1 MPSQS
6 SNSDSTPTLVWLVG
20 FRWAAGIACV
30 GLLAVAV
37 AIDAGAE
44 IIAATAGGAALIAIT
59 NQILTR
65 ASGPTDRLVGCVLI
79 LDVAVLTTMLGLTG
93 GAANPFAVL
102 LIVHIALAGLASRGI
117 WSWTV
122 VVAAVVGYGTLFFL
136 APDSHLW
143 HRTINFSNA
152 GEPVQLHLLGMW
164 VATAIA
170 AISITALTRHVLSVL
185 ERHRSYVRDSE
196 RRLERTTHLA
206 SLTTLAAGATHELGS
221 PLTTVAVLARELE
234 RQAEQQG
241 ITALRED
248 ASTIRDE
255 VDRCREILG
264 RMSAGVGIQL
274 EGSTT
279 DSGAVSLRES
289 VNGRLEARA
298 DRVIWEGQ
306 LQDLP
311 VAAIAQLTQLV
322 LPLIGNA
329 LDACEDQAIQVSL
342 AEQSGELS
350 VEVKDGGE
358 GMSEEVLSRSVE
370 PFFTTK
376 PPGHGMGLGLHLVRV
391 VSDAL
396 GGRLTLAS
404 TPGLGTSAQ
413 LVLPRASLAKQHGAT
428 S

>member
-59 NQILTR
+59 NQTLTR

-117 WSWTV
+117 WAWTV

-143 HRTINFSNA
+143 HRTINLSNA

-185 ERHRSYVRDSE
+185 ERHRS
-196 RRLERTTHLA
+196 
-206 SLTTLAAGATHELGS
+206 
-221 PLTTVAVLARELE
+221 
-234 RQAEQQG
+234 
-241 ITALRED
+241 
-248 ASTIRDE
+248 
-255 VDRCREILG
+255 
-264 RMSAGVGIQL
+264 
-274 EGSTT
+274 
-279 DSGAVSLRES
+279 
-289 VNGRLEARA
+289 
-298 DRVIWEGQ
+298 
-306 LQDLP
+306 
-311 VAAIAQLTQLV
+311 
-322 LPLIGNA
+322 
-329 LDACEDQAIQVSL
+329 
-342 AEQSGELS
+342 
-350 VEVKDGGE
+350 
-358 GMSEEVLSRSVE
+358 
-370 PFFTTK
+370 
-376 PPGHGMGLGLHLVRV
+376 
-391 VSDAL
+391 
-396 GGRLTLAS
+396 
-404 TPGLGTSAQ
+404 
-413 LVLPRASLAKQHGAT
+413 
-428 S
+428 